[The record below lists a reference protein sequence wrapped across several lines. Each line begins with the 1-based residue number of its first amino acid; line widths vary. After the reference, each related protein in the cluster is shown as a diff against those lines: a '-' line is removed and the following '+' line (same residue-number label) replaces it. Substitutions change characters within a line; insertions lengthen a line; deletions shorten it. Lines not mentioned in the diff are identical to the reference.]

1 METFID
7 IDTTTPVDI
16 SNIFV
21 EIKKKRTSSSLTLK
35 SPTSKWKVASHKIQ
49 DVSHWKNNEL
59 TTQCFTGRASFH
71 KLMPDGSIKSRGE
84 CLNINQ
90 RETLAKSCCGEKCS
104 KICLKIGHGKYK
116 YFITLLNIV
125 KCVLTLLVL
134 TGHFSS
140 LHAYYIS
147 ILWLFIPIHVLLT
160 ANKSLL
166 KRVWFKAFLPW
177 MHLYISMAETY
188 AFCDLCNWDLRT
200 LMVGPPMLLSQLSVI
215 NYDAVYFRK
224 KNKRIITIHI
234 IFVLLW
240 KMILLAGIRL
250 NYFSDLHVNKIVLLK
265 SKPKDLYLD
274 NISMYAS
281 KTTSMMMFLCGQLFF
296 RLRHSDKAYAIRTN
310 YTIRSNKKWI
320 ELNRQNRIQ
329 KKKLLLK
336 NVNNTSHILEEV
348 EGFEDIHEIIV

>member
-1 METFID
+1 MKKI
-7 IDTTTPVDI
+7 ILKANAKPVDI

-21 EIKKKRTSSSLTLK
+21 DFRERTPSTIPIR
-35 SPTSKWKVASHKIQ
+35 SPSSKWKLASHKVQ

-71 KLMPDGSIKSRGE
+71 KLMPDGTIKSRGE

-90 RETLAKSCCGEKCS
+90 NDTLAKSCCGEKCS
-104 KICLKIGHGKYK
+104 NVCLKISHGKYK
-116 YFITLLNIV
+116 YFITTLNIA
-125 KCVLTLLVL
+125 KCILTLLVL
-134 TGHFSS
+134 TGYFSS
-140 LHAYYIS
+140 MHAYYIS
-147 ILWLFIPIHVLLT
+147 ILWMFIPLHVFLT
-160 ANKSLL
+160 ANTSIL
-166 KRVWFKAFLPW
+166 KRVWCKAFLPW
-177 MHLYISMAETY
+177 MHLYISIVETY

-215 NYDAVYFRK
+215 NYDALYFRR

-234 IFVLLW
+234 IFVLIW

-250 NYFSDLHVNKIVLLK
+250 DYFSDLHVNKIILLK
-265 SKPKDLYLD
+265 SGSKDLYLD

-310 YTIRSNKKWI
+310 YTIRSNREWI
-320 ELNRQNRIQ
+320 ELNRENRIQ

-348 EGFEDIHEIIV
+348 EGFDNVHKIIV